1 MKKKINIK
9 KKDNITFG
17 VLLFIFFFLVGFY
30 PLKSGGVIKIWS
42 VVFSLVFLTI
52 TIIRPKLFT
61 FFNKLWIEF
70 GMLLGKIISPIV
82 MGIVFLF
89 IITPTGIIVRILK
102 KDIMGL
108 KKKTSSYWVDRNNK
122 PESMRKQF

>member
-42 VVFSLVFLTI
+42 VVFSLVFLII
-52 TIIRPKLFT
+52 TIIRPKLLT

-89 IITPTGIIVRILK
+89 IVTPIGIIVRILK